1 MTRIIADIKDKADAE
16 AIYRV
21 IKKFN
26 AKVKMLDEQEWEDY
40 VLGKMADEAES
51 EGGTVPRE
59 KIAQSFRKHGINF

>member
-26 AKVKMLDEQEWEDY
+26 ARVKMMDDEEWEDY
-40 VLGKMADEAES
+40 ILGLMAMESEAE
-51 EGGTVPRE
+51 GGVVPRKE
-59 KIAQSFRKHGINF
+59 ISKWFKTHGINF